1 MEISGK
7 VTTFVSHKV
16 YKELVMT
23 TERHQFIVK
32 AISQKAREIA
42 PKGSQVILFGSQARG
57 DARDSSDWDVLVLL
71 DKEHITPQDLD
82 EYSYPFWE
90 MGLDYNESINA
101 ILYTLKDW
109 KHDSA
114 SPFVRNV
121 NKEGIRLWG

>member
-101 ILYTLKDW
+101 NHYTLKDW
-109 KHDSA
+109 
-114 SPFVRNV
+114 
-121 NKEGIRLWG
+121 